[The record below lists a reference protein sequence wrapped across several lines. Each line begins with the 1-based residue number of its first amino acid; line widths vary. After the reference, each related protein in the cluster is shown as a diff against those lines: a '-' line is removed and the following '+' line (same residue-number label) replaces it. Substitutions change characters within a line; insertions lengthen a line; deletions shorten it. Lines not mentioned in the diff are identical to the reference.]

1 VRCWRQVKVRLST
14 NRETR
19 ELAASL
25 NVTRTWASYSLLK
38 KQSTARLDFRCDCEN
53 AAQRDREL
61 KTFSC
66 ILSMGREVECWVRC
80 WYLRLAA
87 AHIRRRYIIFT
98 VERLHHSP
106 RSVESPMYV
115 LKEITI
121 LITALFIVPG
131 LWGNN
136 ALTKETTCL

>member
-1 VRCWRQVKVRLST
+1 VLGAVLVVPSSGGGSHQ
-14 NRETR
+14 
-19 ELAASL
+19 AA
-25 NVTRTWASYSLLK
+25 VYR
-38 KQSTARLDFRCDCEN
+38 
-53 AAQRDREL
+53 
-61 KTFSC
+61 
-66 ILSMGREVECWVRC
+66 
-80 WYLRLAA
+80 
-87 AHIRRRYIIFT
+87 IFT